1 MRRSAKEEATNKGLF
16 TRHTP
21 SQNRGKG
28 PGGRP
33 VEAASGTA
41 RKAVSIKV
49 HAPPRESDIYE
60 AGGLTMDKEIVEV
73 PVLSAAIRSLG
84 IPLSPVV
91 KANGFVFV
99 SGLPPL
105 DLETG
110 KMARGDIAAQTEL
123 VLKNVQRAL
132 ESAGSSLDKVVK
144 VNLYAANSGYF
155 NLINEVYAR
164 FFPQRPPARTF
175 VAVGSWPLEF
185 DVEIECVALA

>member
-1 MRRSAKEEATNKGLF
+1 
-16 TRHTP
+16 
-21 SQNRGKG
+21 
-28 PGGRP
+28 
-33 VEAASGTA
+33 
-41 RKAVSIKV
+41 
-49 HAPPRESDIYE
+49 
-60 AGGLTMDKEIVEV
+60 MDKEIIEV
-73 PVLSAAIRSLG
+73 PVLSAAIRNMG

-110 KMARGDIAAQTEL
+110 KLVRGDIAHQTEI

-132 ESAGSSLDKVVK
+132 ESAGSSLDKAVK
-144 VNLYAANSGYF
+144 VNLFAANSGFF
-155 NLINEVYAR
+155 NRINEVYGR

-185 DVEIECVALA
+185 DVEIECIALA

>member
-1 MRRSAKEEATNKGLF
+1 
-16 TRHTP
+16 
-21 SQNRGKG
+21 
-28 PGGRP
+28 
-33 VEAASGTA
+33 
-41 RKAVSIKV
+41 
-49 HAPPRESDIYE
+49 
-60 AGGLTMDKEIVEV
+60 MDKEIVEV

-155 NLINEVYAR
+155 SRINEIYAR
-164 FFPQRPPARTF
+164 FFPHRPPARTF